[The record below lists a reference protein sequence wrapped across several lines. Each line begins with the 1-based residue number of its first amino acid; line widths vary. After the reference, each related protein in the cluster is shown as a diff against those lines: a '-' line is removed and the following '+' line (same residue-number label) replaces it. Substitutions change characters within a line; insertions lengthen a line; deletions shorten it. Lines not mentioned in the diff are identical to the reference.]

1 VNRHHPAETGARG
14 TPTLRIGLFTLST
27 VLLLIVV
34 GGFTRGSGSGYGC
47 ADRWPLCE
55 GGLAGGW
62 LPRADYHMIVE
73 WSHRWLA
80 AVVGVLVIATAAS
93 AWRHHRHHHRVVPP
107 LAAAAVLTLLFQA
120 WLGRAVVRA
129 QLDADLVSLHLAISL
144 TLAGLLT
151 AIVILVRFDQ
161 AEHRDG
167 DTSWPA
173 LVTGGAG
180 AVFAVIMLGSLVHN
194 QYFSGWPLMSG
205 ELIPELDS
213 TPVAI
218 HFAHRLVSGLVAFAV
233 VGLWWAARRRVRPNH
248 EVIMLGVAATLYLIN
263 VLVGAAHVFTQVR
276 SAAMV
281 ALHLGLASTVWVLAG
296 ATAVSAAR
304 TSGGDPDTGGGSSAR
319 LAGHS
324 PTGRESS

>member
-1 VNRHHPAETGARG
+1 VNRHHLAAVGARG
-14 TPTLRIGLFTLST
+14 TPTFRIGLVTLST

-93 AWRHHRHHHRVVPP
+93 AWRHDRHDRVVPL
-107 LAAAAVLTLLFQA
+107 LASVAVLTLLFQA

-144 TLAGLLT
+144 ALAGLLT
-151 AIVILVRFDQ
+151 AIVILVRFGQ
-161 AEHRDG
+161 AEHWEG
-167 DTSWPA
+167 DRSWPT
-173 LVTGGAG
+173 LVMGGAG
-180 AVFAVIMLGSLVHN
+180 AVLAVIMLGSLVHN

-205 ELIPELDS
+205 ALVPELNS
-213 TPVAI
+213 TPVAL

-233 VGLWWAARRRVRPNH
+233 VGLWWAARRRERPDH
-248 EVIMLGVAATLYLIN
+248 EVTMLGVAATLYLTN
-263 VLVGAAHVFTQVR
+263 VLVGAAHVFTQVG
-276 SAAMV
+276 SAAIV
-281 ALHLGLASTVWVLAG
+281 ALHLGLAATVWVLTA
-296 ATAVSAAR
+296 ATAVSASR
-304 TSGGDPDTGGGSSAR
+304 ISGGNPDPGGGSSAR

-324 PTGRESS
+324 PNERENR

>member
-1 VNRHHPAETGARG
+1 
-14 TPTLRIGLFTLST
+14 
-27 VLLLIVV
+27 
-34 GGFTRGSGSGYGC
+34 
-47 ADRWPLCE
+47 
-55 GGLAGGW
+55 
-62 LPRADYHMIVE
+62 MIVE

-93 AWRHHRHHHRVVPP
+93 AWRHHRHDRVVPL
-107 LAAAAVLTLLFQA
+107 LATSAVLTLLFQA

-144 TLAGLLT
+144 TLVGLLT
-151 AIVILVRFDQ
+151 ATVILVRFDQ
-161 AEHRDG
+161 AAHWEG
-167 DTSWPA
+167 DRSWPA

-205 ELIPELDS
+205 ALIPELNS
-213 TPVAI
+213 TPAAV
-218 HFAHRLVSGLVAFAV
+218 HFAHRLGSGLVAFVV

-248 EVIMLGVAATLYLIN
+248 EVVMLGLAAILYLTN

-281 ALHLGLASTVWVLAG
+281 ALHLGLASTVWVLTG
-296 ATAVSAAR
+296 ATAVSAFR
-304 TSGGDPDTGGGSSAR
+304 TSGGVSDPGGESPAR
-319 LAGHS
+319 LAGYA
-324 PTGRESS
+324 PTGRENR